1 MNTMVKK
8 VIYTTLAGAM
18 FGIIPLSLQAEAT
31 PMRGPASFSS
41 FDTNNDGVITKKEF
55 NYTHQKRMQE
65 RSEAGM
71 PMRNAGNAP
80 KFRFF
85 DENGDGKITKKE
97 FANAH
102 KERMQKRIQQRDDY
116 GMGMGKGMN
125 KGQMGKCGGSGK
137 GPNR

>member
-1 MNTMVKK
+1 
-8 VIYTTLAGAM
+8 
-18 FGIIPLSLQAEAT
+18 
-31 PMRGPASFSS
+31 MRGPASFSS

-55 NYTHQKRMQE
+55 KYAHQKRMQE

-85 DENGDGKITKKE
+85 DENGDGVITRAE
-97 FANAH
+97 YRH
-102 KERMQKRIQQRDDY
+102 VHRERMQKRIQQRDDY
-116 GMGMGKGMN
+116 GMGTGSGMGKGQMR
-125 KGQMGKCGGSGK
+125 KCTGTGQ